1 MQGVK
6 CRMKLRKVSFICG
19 HTTRMITALYNNAF
33 WLDKNFKLRG
43 EKSSLDSKLET
54 RSKSCIAQFHS
65 VSAFPILGVVLV
77 FVFLFTHSLTSLYI
91 VIDTYGLKNGMR
103 VGPMDS
109 NRPFTLDRPSVRCY
123 SVDIDPV
130 RPSVRPT
137 GFHRCCI
144 LGSHPIFL
152 VQYIFLP
159 SSVVSFFP
167 MFF

>member
-1 MQGVK
+1 MQRVK

-77 FVFLFTHSLTSLYI
+77 VVFLSTHSLTSLYI
-91 VIDTYGLKNGMR
+91 VIDTYGLKNGIT

-109 NRPFTLDRPSVRCY
+109 NRPFTLDRPSVR
-123 SVDIDPV
+123 
-130 RPSVRPT
+130 PSVRPS
-137 GFHRCCI
+137 GVWRKC
-144 LGSHPIFL
+144 PN
-152 VQYIFLP
+152 
-159 SSVVSFFP
+159 FFAP
-167 MFF
+167 LKKAQNPLCPVP